1 VKIQNF
7 SNISELITALNREK
21 ELLSEMFGK
30 RKSIDYKYS
39 DAIELVDFDENRLEF
54 LIQREVIRESDELLE
69 LSDSYLEFF
78 EQILGINEE
87 INAAY
92 IDESIQKIKEHI
104 DYFLNE
110 TNPTR
115 KHNYLKSIK
124 NTFRKI
130 GKITYRSVI
139 DLRRNV
145 ENTFK
150 NEPNYKNK
158 QLKLK
163 NLDEKREL
171 IKSLIH
177 QTLSLTDEEERTFY
191 NRALDSELK
200 QIITDLKIK
209 LNECSHNLIE
219 IERQIIDYLN
229 QIDLQGAFLEKLR
242 KLKYLKDHFTL
253 EAETNIKQILNQKND
268 VLFEKRLSEPLH
280 LSLDFLRNDDIAFE
294 SIKRI
299 AEKHKNRIKEQPAL
313 ADQISDEFLENE
325 VEEEIMIDF
334 EAIRNHFIATSQD
347 LFQFLINYDFLTP
360 MSFEDR
366 VTIYCQMASQYEQD
380 FKITDEFAEENAIE
394 YALIYPK

>member
-1 VKIQNF
+1 MQNF

-54 LIQREVIRESDELLE
+54 LIQREVIRESDEFLE

-366 VTIYCQMASQYEQD
+366 VTIYCQMASQYELD

>member
-1 VKIQNF
+1 MQNF
-7 SNISELITALNREK
+7 INISELLTALNREK

-54 LIQREVIRESDELLE
+54 LIQKEVIRENNELLE
-69 LSDSYLEFF
+69 LSDTYLEFF
-78 EQILGINEE
+78 EQILGVNEE

-110 TNPTR
+110 NNPAR
-115 KHNYLKSIK
+115 KHVYLMVIK

-163 NLDEKREL
+163 NLDEKRAL

-177 QTLSLTDEEERTFY
+177 QTLVLTDNDERTFY

-200 QIITDLKIK
+200 LIIVDLKIQ

-242 KLKYLKDHFTL
+242 KIKYLKDHFTL
-253 EAETNIKQILNQKND
+253 EAETNFRQILNQKNQ
-268 VLFEKRLSEPLH
+268 VLFEKRVMEPLP
-280 LSLDFLRNDDIAFE
+280 LSLDFLRNEDSVFE
-294 SIKRI
+294 SIQRI
-299 AEKHKNRIKEQPAL
+299 AEKHKNRKKEQLVL
-313 ADQISDEFLENE
+313 ADQISNEFLENE

-334 EAIRNHFIATSQD
+334 EAIKNYFIATSQD
-347 LFQFLINYDFLTP
+347 LFQFLLNYDFLTP
-360 MSFEDR
+360 MSFDDR
-366 VTIYCQMASQYEQD
+366 VTVYCQIASQYEQD
-380 FKITDEFAEENAIE
+380 FEITDEFAVEDTIE

>member
-1 VKIQNF
+1 MQNF
-7 SNISELITALNREK
+7 INISELLTALNREK

-145 ENTFK
+145 ENTLK

-158 QLKLK
+158 QHKLK
-163 NLDEKREL
+163 KLEEKRAL

-177 QTLSLTDEEERTFY
+177 QTLVLTDNDERTFY
-191 NRALDSELK
+191 NRASDR
-200 QIITDLKIK
+200 D
-209 LNECSHNLIE
+209 
-219 IERQIIDYLN
+219 
-229 QIDLQGAFLEKLR
+229 R
-242 KLKYLKDHFTL
+242 KS
-253 EAETNIKQILNQKND
+253 
-268 VLFEKRLSEPLH
+268 V
-280 LSLDFLRNDDIAFE
+280 
-294 SIKRI
+294 
-299 AEKHKNRIKEQPAL
+299 
-313 ADQISDEFLENE
+313 
-325 VEEEIMIDF
+325 V
-334 EAIRNHFIATSQD
+334 
-347 LFQFLINYDFLTP
+347 
-360 MSFEDR
+360 
-366 VTIYCQMASQYEQD
+366 
-380 FKITDEFAEENAIE
+380 
-394 YALIYPK
+394 

>member
-1 VKIQNF
+1 MQNF
-7 SNISELITALNREK
+7 INISELLTALNREK

-54 LIQREVIRESDELLE
+54 LIQKEVLRESNELLE

-78 EQILGINEE
+78 EQILGVNEE

-92 IDESIQKIKEHI
+92 IDESIQKIKENI

-110 TNPTR
+110 NNPAR

-158 QLKLK
+158 QLKLQ

-177 QTLSLTDEEERTFY
+177 QTLKLTDEDERTFY

-200 QIITDLKIK
+200 QIITDLKMQ

-229 QIDLQGAFLEKLR
+229 QIDLQGEFLEKLR

-253 EAETNIKQILNQKND
+253 EAETNIRQILSQKNQ
-268 VLFEKRLSEPLH
+268 VLFEKRVMEPLP
-280 LSLDFLRNDDIAFE
+280 LSLDFLRNEDTAFE

-299 AEKHKNRIKEQPAL
+299 AEKHKNRIKEQPVL
-313 ADQISDEFLENE
+313 ADKISNEFLENN

-334 EAIRNHFIATSQD
+334 EAIRNYFIATSED
-347 LFQFLINYDFLTP
+347 LFQFVLKYDFLTP
-360 MSFEDR
+360 ISFEDR

-380 FKITDEFAEENAIE
+380 LEITDNFAVEDTIE

>member
-1 VKIQNF
+1 MQNF
-7 SNISELITALNREK
+7 INISELLTALNREK

-54 LIQREVIRESDELLE
+54 LIQKEVIRENNELLE
-69 LSDSYLEFF
+69 LSDTYLEFF
-78 EQILGINEE
+78 EQILGVNEE

-92 IDESIQKIKEHI
+92 IDESIQKIKENI

-110 TNPTR
+110 NNPAR
-115 KHNYLKSIK
+115 KHAYLMVIK

-163 NLDEKREL
+163 NLDEKRAL

-177 QTLSLTDEEERTFY
+177 QTLVLTDNDERTFY
-191 NRALDSELK
+191 NRASDSELK
-200 QIITDLKIK
+200 LIIVDLKIQ

-229 QIDLQGAFLEKLR
+229 QIDLQ
-242 KLKYLKDHFTL
+242 
-253 EAETNIKQILNQKND
+253 
-268 VLFEKRLSEPLH
+268 
-280 LSLDFLRNDDIAFE
+280 
-294 SIKRI
+294 
-299 AEKHKNRIKEQPAL
+299 
-313 ADQISDEFLENE
+313 
-325 VEEEIMIDF
+325 
-334 EAIRNHFIATSQD
+334 
-347 LFQFLINYDFLTP
+347 
-360 MSFEDR
+360 
-366 VTIYCQMASQYEQD
+366 
-380 FKITDEFAEENAIE
+380 
-394 YALIYPK
+394 

>member
-1 VKIQNF
+1 MQNF
-7 SNISELITALNREK
+7 INISELLTALNREK

-54 LIQREVIRESDELLE
+54 LIQKEVIRENNELLE
-69 LSDSYLEFF
+69 LSDTYLEFF
-78 EQILGINEE
+78 EQILGVNEE

-92 IDESIQKIKEHI
+92 IDESIQKIKENI

-110 TNPTR
+110 NNPAR
-115 KHNYLKSIK
+115 KHAYLMVIK

-163 NLDEKREL
+163 NLDEKRAL

-177 QTLSLTDEEERTFY
+177 QTLVLTDNDERTFY
-191 NRALDSELK
+191 NRASDSELK
-200 QIITDLKIK
+200 LIIVDLKIQ

-242 KLKYLKDHFTL
+242 KIKYLKDHFTL
-253 EAETNIKQILNQKND
+253 EAETNIRQVLSQRNH
-268 VLFEKRLSEPLH
+268 VLFEKRIAEPLP
-280 LSLDFLRNDDIAFE
+280 LSLDFLRNDDTAFE

-299 AEKHKNRIKEQPAL
+299 AEKHKNRLKEQPVL
-313 ADQISDEFLENE
+313 ADQISNESLENE
-325 VEEEIMIDF
+325 VEEEIMVDF
-334 EAIRNHFIATSQD
+334 EAIKNYFIATSQD
-347 LFQFLINYDFLTP
+347 LFQFLMNYDFLTP
-360 MSFEDR
+360 MSFDDR

-380 FKITDEFAEENAIE
+380 FEITEEFAVEDTIE
-394 YALIYPK
+394 YAIIYPK

>member
-1 VKIQNF
+1 MQNF

>member
-1 VKIQNF
+1 
-7 SNISELITALNREK
+7 
-21 ELLSEMFGK
+21 M
-30 RKSIDYKYS
+30 
-39 DAIELVDFDENRLEF
+39 
-54 LIQREVIRESDELLE
+54 
-69 LSDSYLEFF
+69 
-78 EQILGINEE
+78 
-87 INAAY
+87 
-92 IDESIQKIKEHI
+92 
-104 DYFLNE
+104 
-110 TNPTR
+110 
-115 KHNYLKSIK
+115 
-124 NTFRKI
+124 
-130 GKITYRSVI
+130 
-139 DLRRNV
+139 
-145 ENTFK
+145 
-150 NEPNYKNK
+150 
-158 QLKLK
+158 
-163 NLDEKREL
+163 

-299 AEKHKNRIKEQPAL
+299 AEKHKNRIKKQPAL

-334 EAIRNHFIATSQD
+334 EAIKNHFIATSQD

-366 VTIYCQMASQYEQD
+366 VTIYCQMASQYELD

>member
-1 VKIQNF
+1 MQNF
-7 SNISELITALNREK
+7 INISELLTALNREK

-54 LIQREVIRESDELLE
+54 LIQMEVIRENNELLE
-69 LSDSYLEFF
+69 LGDTYLEFF
-78 EQILGINEE
+78 EQILGVNEE
-87 INAAY
+87 INSAY
-92 IDESIQKIKEHI
+92 IDESIQKIKENI

-110 TNPTR
+110 NNTTR
-115 KHNYLKSIK
+115 KQAYLSVIK
-124 NTFRKI
+124 NTFRRI

-163 NLDEKREL
+163 NLDKKRAL

-177 QTLSLTDEEERTFY
+177 QTLVLTDDEERTFY
-191 NRALDSELK
+191 NRALDSEL
-200 QIITDLKIK
+200 QLIITDLKLQ

-242 KLKYLKDHFTL
+242 KIKYLKDHFTL
-253 EAETNIKQILNQKND
+253 ESETNIKQ
-268 VLFEKRLSEPLH
+268 VLSQRNHMIFEKRVLEPLP
-280 LSLDFLRNDDIAFE
+280 LSLDFLRNEDTAFE

-299 AEKHKNRIKEQPAL
+299 AEKHKNRIKEQLVL
-313 ADQISDEFLENE
+313 ADQISSEFLENK

-334 EAIRNHFIATSQD
+334 EAIKNYFIATSQD
-347 LFQFLINYDFLTP
+347 LFQFLMHYDFLTP

-380 FKITDEFAEENAIE
+380 FEITEEFAVKDNIE
-394 YALIYPK
+394 YAIIYPK

>member
-1 VKIQNF
+1 MQNF
-7 SNISELITALNREK
+7 LNITELLTTLNREK

-39 DAIELVDFDENRLEF
+39 DAMELVDFDENRLEF
-54 LIQREVIRESDELLE
+54 LIQKEVLTQSNELLE
-69 LSDSYLEFF
+69 LSDSYLTFF
-78 EQILGINEE
+78 EQTLGANEE

-92 IDESIQKIKEHI
+92 IDESIQKIKEDI

-110 TNPTR
+110 NNPTR
-115 KHNYLKSIK
+115 KQNYLKGIK

-150 NEPNYKNK
+150 SEPNYKNK

-163 NLDEKREL
+163 NLDQKRAL
-171 IKSLIH
+171 IKSLIN
-177 QTLSLTDEEERTFY
+177 QTLKLTDTDERTFY

-200 QIITDLKIK
+200 QIITDLKIQ

-229 QIDLQGAFLEKLR
+229 QIDLQGEFLEKLR

-253 EAETNIKQILNQKND
+253 VAETNIKEILNQKNQI
-268 VLFEKRLSEPLH
+268 LFEKRTMEPLP
-280 LSLDFLRNDDIAFE
+280 LSLDFLRNEDSAFE
-294 SIKRI
+294 TIKRI
-299 AEKHKNRIKEQPAL
+299 AERHKNRIKEQPVL
-313 ADQISDEFLENE
+313 ADKISSEFLENE

-347 LFQFLINYDFLTP
+347 LFQFLLNYDFLTP
-360 MSFEDR
+360 MSFENR
-366 VTIYCQMASQYEQD
+366 VNIYCQIASQYEQD
-380 FKITDEFAEENAIE
+380 FEITDAFAVENSIE

>member
-1 VKIQNF
+1 MQNF

-54 LIQREVIRESDELLE
+54 LIQREVIRESNELLE